1 MESLMTR
8 LAVLGSVSL
17 VALACATLPACG
29 QQDETQRILTQCE
42 NPAPNAIDSCIE
54 QTRVQLEVDPSPDL
68 KALLASLIKQEA
80 DAKNQ
85 PQSLQPL
92 PPVPGDDTTPA
103 GNDTPPPSSDL
114 DSVPNYEPPPNVSPQ
129 DVAPPAE
136 QGSPADANQGDT
148 DSPPGP
154 PPPDREQDPPPD
166 SGGPGRAPD
175 HTNSP

>member
-1 MESLMTR
+1 MTR

-29 QQDETQRILTQCE
+29 QQDETQRILAQCA
-42 NPAPNAIDSCIE
+42 NPAPNMIDSCIE
-54 QTRVQLEVDPSPDL
+54 QTRVQLEADPSPDL
-68 KALLASLIKQEA
+68 KALLANLIKQDA

-103 GNDTPPPSSDL
+103 GDDDTPPPSSDL
-114 DSVPNYEPPPNVSPQ
+114 DSVPNYEPPPPMPAQ

-136 QGSPADANQGDT
+136 PNSPADADQGDT
-148 DSPPGP
+148 DSPPAP
-154 PPPDREQDPPPD
+154 PPPDSEQNPPPD

-175 HTNSP
+175 HTNSQ